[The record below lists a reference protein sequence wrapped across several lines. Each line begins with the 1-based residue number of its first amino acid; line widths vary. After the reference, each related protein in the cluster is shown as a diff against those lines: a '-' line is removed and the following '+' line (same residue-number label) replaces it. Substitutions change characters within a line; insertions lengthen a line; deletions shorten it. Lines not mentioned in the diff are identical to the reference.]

1 MKREKAQTL
10 FEAGAVMACAVIP
23 APMKGAGYIM
33 QIQRRDGHRPQRDQR
48 DGGHQRQIQPAHG
61 HGIDQTLVTRDT
73 QRHEQS
79 DDRESNEK
87 RR

>member
-33 QIQRRDGHRPQRDQR
+33 QIQRRDGHEEALETTRKGQTRVFRTLDAAANEAHVI
-48 DGGHQRQIQPAHG
+48 GFRQIQVY
-61 HGIDQTLVTRDT
+61 L
-73 QRHEQS
+73 
-79 DDRESNEK
+79 
-87 RR
+87 